1 MTAQDIFSRP
11 CSSPTIFGRAVATII
26 WSSAASSS
34 VSISPRKTMRTLRGL
49 ISAASGP
56 GAGPAGGGGGGGAAG
71 SSTVA
76 AVPSGVVPSG
86 PGPSGSSFTSVIP
99 PTT

>member
-11 CSSPTIFGRAVATII
+11 CSSPTILGRAVATII
-26 WSSAASSS
+26 WSSAASSR

-49 ISAASGP
+49 ISTAAPPGP
-56 GAGPAGGGGGGGAAG
+56 GPTGGGGGGGAAV
-71 SSTVA
+71 STVA
-76 AVPSGVVPSG
+76 AVPSGSVPSG
-86 PGPSGSSFTSVIP
+86 PVLSGPSFTSVIP

>member
-26 WSSAASSS
+26 WSSAASSR

-56 GAGPAGGGGGGGAAG
+56 GAGPVGGGGAAG

-76 AVPSGVVPSG
+76 AVPSGVGPSG